1 MKEIKSD
8 GDTVFVQ
15 ENFLSEKKCDEYFNK
30 IKNIGYTK
38 NIIPWSERI
47 VNITDDPIVQK
58 VTDYIN
64 KRFNLNLKIDSAE
77 IQNHHVNSIAPLH
90 IHNSPQRKH
99 IIYNSLLYLNDNFG
113 GGEFI
118 TKEEKIK
125 IKPKKGMLTFFNGQT
140 IYHGVNRVS
149 DNDRKTI
156 IFWWS
161 SDV

>member
-8 GDTVFVQ
+8 RDTVFVQ

-64 KRFNLNLKIDSAE
+64 KRFNLNLKIKM
-77 IQNHHVNSIAPLH
+77 I
-90 IHNSPQRKH
+90 K
-99 IIYNSLLYLNDNFG
+99 LL
-113 GGEFI
+113 
-118 TKEEKIK
+118 TK
-125 IKPKKGMLTFFNGQT
+125 
-140 IYHGVNRVS
+140 
-149 DNDRKTI
+149 
-156 IFWWS
+156 
-161 SDV
+161 